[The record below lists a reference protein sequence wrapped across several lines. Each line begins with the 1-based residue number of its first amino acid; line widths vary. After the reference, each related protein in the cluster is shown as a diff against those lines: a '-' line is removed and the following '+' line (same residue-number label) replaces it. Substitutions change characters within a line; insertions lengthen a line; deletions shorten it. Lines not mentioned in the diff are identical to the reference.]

1 MSPQEEALQ
10 TCLNNLYARN
20 LLQLAS
26 TCKPDEPEYRK
37 TFDTLFHK
45 RFMFNGRLVDEEI
58 DIVPALPKAALSNIV
73 LGAIN
78 GNLPDMSTVA
88 LMYAS
93 GFALPIDLAKAE
105 AWGCFACMQPAPT
118 ATYADAI
125 AELKRDHKLAIA
137 RDRDGFIW
145 PEEVEET
152 IEEVL
157 AKCNHLKE
165 YDGQPMPNGSLVT
178 PRLAGVR
185 INLVYRAYKID
196 DKFHAHLYAA
206 FLHIG
211 GKIVYTLDKL
221 RYLDIPLELGM
232 HGPRKIIQNYVPFGE
247 TAKLYIV
254 QGTLVSPKGLREDMR
269 KHFPEVRTV
278 KDLLDAHIQSL
289 SRQRLD
295 DFGFVVTDLREKLR
309 DVEKRLERLT
319 GQKKK
324 NVDEIAKYKKRKAK
338 LEKRIANDLVEQ
350 EQAKAEYVKTL
361 PEHYIRFVATGMFV
375 HQNGQLMGPQLRINP
390 APHLQSLGFST
401 LHHPLVEFAGA
412 VIDKDGSL
420 SGFDNII
427 AKFESAFDDQYTVT
441 GLTIRPGAKSVN
453 IKRCYSFTKSKGDSL

>member
-1 MSPQEEALQ
+1 MTMRAEALQ
-10 TCLNNLYARN
+10 ACLNNLYARN
-20 LLQLAS
+20 LLIRAPSL
-26 TCKPDEPEYRK
+26 KPSDPEYQK
-37 TFDTLFHK
+37 TFDTLFHT
-45 RFMFNGRLVDEEI
+45 RFTFNGRLVDEEI
-58 DIVPALPKAALSNIV
+58 DIVPVLPKAALSDIV

-88 LMYAS
+88 MMYAS
-93 GFALPIDLAKAE
+93 GFALPIDLVKAE
-105 AWGCFACMQPAPT
+105 AWGCFACMQPAPN
-118 ATYADAI
+118 ATYVDAI
-125 AELKRDHKLAIA
+125 AALKRDHKLASARA
-137 RDRDGFIW
+137 RDEMIW
-145 PEEVEET
+145 PEEVETT

-157 AKCNHLKE
+157 AKCNTLKE
-165 YDGQPMPNGSLVT
+165 YAGQKMENGTLIT

-185 INLVYRAYKID
+185 INLVYRAYKIE
-196 DKFHAHLYAA
+196 DKFHAHLYGA

-221 RYLDIPLELGM
+221 RYLNIPLELGM
-232 HGPRKIIQNYVPFGE
+232 HGPRKIIANYTPFGE

-269 KHFPEVRTV
+269 ANFPEVRTV
-278 KDLLDAHIQSL
+278 KDLLDAYIQSL
-289 SRQRLD
+289 SRLRID
-295 DFGFVVTDLREKLR
+295 DFGFVVADLREKLR
-309 DVEKRLERLT
+309 ETEKRLERLK

-324 NVDEIAKYKKRKAK
+324 NAEDIAKLQKRKAK
-338 LEKRIANDLVEQ
+338 LEKRIANDVVEQ
-350 EQAKAEYVKTL
+350 ERAKAEYVKTL
-361 PEHYIRFVATGMFV
+361 PEHYVRFVATGMFV
-375 HQNGQLMGPQLRINP
+375 HQNGKLMGPQLRINP

-412 VIDKDGSL
+412 VINKDGVL

-453 IKRCYSFTKSKGDSL
+453 IKRCYSFTKSKGDSQ